1 VDRKLPFFLIFF
13 LFYPFITFSQNRAFF
28 YDIKTN
34 GIKINLIEDYRTLV
48 SGFSL
53 YYEGGSSLEPADKRG
68 ISNII
73 KYLMFSRTKNLSTDE
88 FMFFFFNI
96 GGITDSVLTK
106 DYLLFYDVFPSFYLD
121 SILWL
126 ELERINGLSFK
137 IENFIRAKNL
147 ALKEYKTVSSKPL
160 FNINNKIS
168 RLIYGE
174 TSGYGIPCVGRKKDI
189 LNITFKDIK
198 QYYNKIMTP
207 NRLSV
212 FLTGAYSINEGF
224 YKTRIFLDKVKPKK
238 KYFNSAISK
247 KNFKSGTYLIPYNG
261 FHYYYVNVFN
271 LGKPATIKEY
281 LLFKLFSEIFKLS
294 LKGYIIEN
302 LPSFSEFSSET
313 IINKNG
319 AYLKLIL
326 YSNHKIKLIKTIFL
340 LDNIIKRLKKKAMSN
355 EDFKTALYSFKA
367 KLLDDFQYK
376 KGKIKIFADIYNIFG
391 KIYLEK
397 TLLSIMNRITKY
409 EIYRYSQKVFISR
422 GKIEIK
428 TK

>member
-1 VDRKLPFFLIFF
+1 
-13 LFYPFITFSQNRAFF
+13 
-28 YDIKTN
+28 
-34 GIKINLIEDYRTLV
+34 
-48 SGFSL
+48 
-53 YYEGGSSLEPADKRG
+53 
-68 ISNII
+68 
-73 KYLMFSRTKNLSTDE
+73 
-88 FMFFFFNI
+88 
-96 GGITDSVLTK
+96 
-106 DYLLFYDVFPSFYLD
+106 
-121 SILWL
+121 
-126 ELERINGLSFK
+126 
-137 IENFIRAKNL
+137 
-147 ALKEYKTVSSKPL
+147 
-160 FNINNKIS
+160 
-168 RLIYGE
+168 
-174 TSGYGIPCVGRKKDI
+174 
-189 LNITFKDIK
+189 
-198 QYYNKIMTP
+198 
-207 NRLSV
+207 
-212 FLTGAYSINEGF
+212 
-224 YKTRIFLDKVKPKK
+224 
-238 KYFNSAISK
+238 
-247 KNFKSGTYLIPYNG
+247 
-261 FHYYYVNVFN
+261 

-397 TLLSIMNRITKY
+397 ALLSIMNRITKY